1 MLKFESLLDHLK
13 FSENRAIFGPF
24 EFMGQLE
31 REVGW
36 SHFRTIPN
44 FGSVGADGRLEP
56 FCDDLRF
63 WVGWSWRSVGAISDH
78 LRLWVGWSGRSVGAI
93 FGPFE
98 IMGRLELEDGWS
110 HFRTI

>member
-63 WVGWSWRSVGAISDH
+63 WVGWS
-78 LRLWVGWSGRSVGAI
+78 GRSVGAI

>member
-1 MLKFESLLDHLK
+1 MPRCKQFTCNYLGQFLGFQIPRSMLKFESLLDHLK

-44 FGSVGADGRLEP
+44 FGSVGAGVRLEP
-56 FCDDLRF
+56 FCDNL
-63 WVGWSWRSVGAISDH
+63 S
-78 LRLWVGWSGRSVGAI
+78 L
-93 FGPFE
+93 
-98 IMGRLELEDGWS
+98 
-110 HFRTI
+110 